1 MNHLKPDITL
11 NPVKTVTCF
20 GIIGRLRNT
29 FSYAASCAAEITEK
43 KKITTTAEL
52 GSLLWT

>member
-11 NPVKTVTCF
+11 NPVKTVTRF
-20 GIIGRLRNT
+20 GIISRLRNT
-29 FSYAASCAAEITEK
+29 FSYAASCGAEITEK